1 MTEKEEADKKMV
13 EMVKAVNE
21 NPAYKVL
28 TREEY
33 DLLIAAKDEKGPGK
47 PKLADL
53 VNKIST
59 PAPRPGTPAVK
70 PSPQISDSMFL
81 SSTKTESG
89 HFTQYHKYGFRS
101 LYPQIT
107 CV

>member
-1 MTEKEEADKKMV
+1 MAEKEEVDKKMG

-53 VNKIST
+53 VSRIST
-59 PAPRPGTPAVK
+59 PAPRPGTPEMRIPPPPPNFRLQV
-70 PSPQISDSMFL
+70 SL
-81 SSTKTESG
+81 
-89 HFTQYHKYGFRS
+89 QYKD
-101 LYPQIT
+101 
-107 CV
+107 